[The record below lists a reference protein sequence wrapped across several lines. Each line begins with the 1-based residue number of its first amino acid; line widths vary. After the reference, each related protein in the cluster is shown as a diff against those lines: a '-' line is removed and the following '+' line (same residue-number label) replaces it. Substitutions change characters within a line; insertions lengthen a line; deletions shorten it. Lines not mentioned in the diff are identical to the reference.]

1 MNLYTRLTDLRGDS
15 LELKECMEDTVSR
28 LMANETDAE
37 HPGMLL
43 GNIQSGKTRAF
54 IGIIALGFD
63 RKYDVAVV
71 FTKGTK
77 ALVSQTVMRFKSEF
91 REFEDKDILRIYDVM
106 EIPDDLNEWVI
117 MKQKLIIVV
126 KKEDDNLIRLKKIFF
141 ETYESLKNRKVLIV
155 DDEADFVSIGY
166 RQKKN
171 SDGKK
176 EVNMNVISRQ
186 ISDFRKALIDGSDY
200 LQVTATPYSLYLQ
213 PENIEVQKEEFA
225 PMRPKFTV
233 ILPKH
238 ERYIGSEYYFE
249 ESQKEDS
256 PAQYLFQAID
266 EGELQYLSKTHGRII
281 DNVLNSPKIR
291 YFRSA
296 VMNYLVAGCIRI
308 IQSEIG
314 GNKNYKSSFIVHTET
329 GKDKHENQ
337 ANLVN
342 KLIEALKVEAEMR
355 SDLLRQ
361 KLWEAYTNMEL
372 SLTNTDYYL
381 PTFDEVFDKACEYSR
396 YIMIRKINSDND
408 VLRFLKEE
416 TGELKL
422 DSPLNIFIGGQIL
435 DRGITIQNLI
445 GFFYGRNPKKM
456 QQDTVMQHAR
466 IFGARSLEDM
476 AVTRLYTTNRI
487 YEAMRRMHEAD
498 LALRAA
504 FEERGADQKVAF
516 IQRAADG
523 KIIPCSPNK
532 LLISNT
538 VTLKPEGT
546 LRIYGFQSKARTHIQ
561 RIINLI
567 TNELQELSQGDYE
580 IPFLVRKDT
589 AKMLLEL
596 IYSTFDENTEVFG
609 CTLEEFKAAIDHTA
623 AYTNNTDHKDHIFLF
638 SRRTPKNNARFK
650 ENQRGRMFNDSY
662 FDGRTDSVTAR
673 RYSIDSPVLF
683 LSLQAGLEA
692 NGWKDAQ
699 FYWPVL
705 FVQKNITTSI
715 FTTDSGN
722 ASIID

>member
-28 LMANETDAE
+28 LIANETDAE

>member
-314 GNKNYKSSFIVHTET
+314 GNINYKSSFIVHTET

-361 KLWEAYTNMEL
+361 KLGEAYANMEL

-567 TNELQELSQGDYE
+567 TNELQELGQGDYE